1 MNSSDTTS
9 PKAAEKSLETDM
21 IMKQAITASSVEQ
34 GCSEIDDES
43 RAVEDAARAPLPRTI
58 EFPVIHEI
66 VNEILNSHW
75 TKATSVQDLRRLGYR
90 DKMPYYCHN
99 LNKYWHMI
107 KKVHQLYSFSKEEL
121 LHMNVNALER
131 KEMTKGRAIH
141 FARDFD
147 IIPKLLKHKEFC
159 EILDLLVGK
168 SSVLFNKYGIPHT
181 KFASRGE
188 RAFKSWRGNSNLD
201 YETIRRSNNMH
212 YETHSQAFARTFEE
226 DSRKT
231 FDSWTFA
238 KILYV
243 CADVALQ
250 KGRYQLIFPF
260 FEDRVDGFFTMVP
273 GIANE
278 SLLNA
283 AATKRKFEVS
293 HIKYL

>member
-1 MNSSDTTS
+1 
-9 PKAAEKSLETDM
+9 
-21 IMKQAITASSVEQ
+21 
-34 GCSEIDDES
+34 
-43 RAVEDAARAPLPRTI
+43 
-58 EFPVIHEI
+58 
-66 VNEILNSHW
+66 
-75 TKATSVQDLRRLGYR
+75 
-90 DKMPYYCHN
+90 
-99 LNKYWHMI
+99 
-107 KKVHQLYSFSKEEL
+107 
-121 LHMNVNALER
+121 
-131 KEMTKGRAIH
+131 
-141 FARDFD
+141 
-147 IIPKLLKHKEFC
+147 
-159 EILDLLVGK
+159 
-168 SSVLFNKYGIPHT
+168 
-181 KFASRGE
+181 
-188 RAFKSWRGNSNLD
+188 
-201 YETIRRSNNMH
+201 MH

-250 KGRYQLIFPF
+250 KGRYQLVFPF